1 MSTALALLA
10 RLAPAA
16 RRLEPAYAQL
26 ALTTLLWSSNFVIG
40 RGLRGDVSPIVLNT
54 LRWAIAAAVLLVVT
68 GRDLWAHR
76 QALQR
81 SWKLVALLGLTGV
94 AAFQTLVYVALTQT
108 AALNAMLLLSLS
120 PVVVAL
126 LSWATG
132 GERLTPRQGLGL
144 AASLAGATVLVLR
157 GDLQALTHLQLNTGD
172 LWMLAAVGLWG
183 AYSVLLRQRPAQLP
197 PMVVHAASAVAGVLW
212 MLPLCLWD
220 LTRGAA
226 LPAEARPWLLIAFV
240 AVFSSVL
247 AHGLWVRGVAVLG
260 PNRASVF
267 VHLIP
272 LFGAVL
278 AITFLGEPVAWF
290 HAAGGAIVL
299 AGVAL
304 ASHRT

>member
-16 RRLEPAYAQL
+16 RRLDPAYAQL

-68 GRDLWAHR
+68 GRELWAHR

-157 GDLQALTHLQLNTGD
+157 GDLQALTHLQLTTGD

-220 LTRGAA
+220 LTRGTA

-247 AHGLWVRGVAVLG
+247 AHGLWVQGVAVLG

-304 ASHRT
+304 ASR